1 MRTPKFLIAVLT
13 AFATVFADAE
23 TKTSNGYE
31 ITLKAER
38 ESAVYK
44 IGEDATFKLTV
55 KRDGKPVS
63 GVKLAGNI
71 TKDSVPPRLDFSGE
85 TDANGEFK
93 SVGTLDE
100 AGFLKCKIYV
110 DVPATADKKAA
121 RVEMLAGAGF
131 DPLKIKP
138 SAPAPRDF
146 DAFWNRQKKILKDIP
161 MNVKLTR
168 VNKPTSAYDIF
179 DVQADTF
186 NGKFSAYITM
196 KKNSAPKSLPA
207 IILPQGAGVYSSSIA
222 GDWANNGFL
231 ALSFNVHGIPNGKP
245 TEFYRNLQRTTLRG
259 YETKN
264 SNSRETIFFR
274 TAFMRVMRAIE
285 IATAQPQWDGKNLVI
300 YGGSQGAGQAI
311 AGAALRSDKITLLVA
326 KYPALCDHTGIFV
339 NRTTGWPHFVKTK
352 DANGNFDRE
361 KTEAARYV
369 DAVNF
374 AERVKCPAIF
384 TIHYA
389 DDVCEPTSAFAAYNN
404 IRTKKELV
412 PVTEARHLAP
422 QWENDL
428 MMKKIVDFV
437 NEAKAKQK

>member
-1 MRTPKFLIAVLT
+1 MRTPKFLTALLTVL
-13 AFATVFADAE
+13 AAVFAQAE
-23 TKTSNGYE
+23 TKTANGYE

-44 IGEDATFKLTV
+44 IGEEAAFKLTV

-63 GVKLAGNI
+63 GITFDGNI

-85 TDANGEFK
+85 TDANGEYR

-100 AGFLKCKIYV
+100 AGFLKCKIFV
-110 DVPATADKKAA
+110 NIPAAADKKPA

-138 SAPAPRDF
+138 SAPAPLDF
-146 DAFWNRQKKILKDIP
+146 DAFWNRQKQILKDIP

-186 NGKFSAYITM
+186 NGKLSAYITM
-196 KKNSAPKSLPA
+196 KKNSAPKSLP
-207 IILPQGAGVYSSSIA
+207 IILLPQGAGVYSSSIA

-231 ALSFNVHGIPNGKP
+231 AMSFNVHGIPNGKP
-245 TEFYRNLQRTTLRG
+245 NEFYRNLQRTTLRG
-259 YETKN
+259 YDVRN

-274 TAFMRVMRAIE
+274 TAFMRVMRAIDV
-285 IATAQPQWDGKNLVI
+285 AMAQPQWDGRNIVI

-311 AGAALRSDKITLLVA
+311 AGAALYSDKITLLVA

-339 NRTTGWPHFVKTK
+339 NRTTGWPHFVKTR

-361 KTEAARYV
+361 KAEAARYV

-389 DDVCEPTSAFAAYNN
+389 DDVCEPTSSFAAYNN

-412 PVTEARHLAP
+412 PVTEARHPAP

-428 MMKKIVDFV
+428 MMKKIVEFV